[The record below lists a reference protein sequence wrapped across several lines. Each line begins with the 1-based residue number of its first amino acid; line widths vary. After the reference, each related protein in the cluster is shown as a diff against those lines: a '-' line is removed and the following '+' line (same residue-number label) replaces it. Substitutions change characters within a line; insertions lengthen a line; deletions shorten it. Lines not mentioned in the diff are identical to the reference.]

1 MTVMVNEPSGD
12 ATKFEVADCAI
23 IGRTFE
29 EYTAMFDLEPPAL
42 EGRRVLDCP
51 SGVASFVAEATDRG
65 IDAVGADVIYDESPA
80 DLARR
85 CREDR
90 ESVIDQIPEKSSL
103 FEWSFYES
111 PAERRRY
118 LRRASERFLADYAD
132 GRRDGRYVAA
142 ALPELPFD
150 TDSFS
155 LVLSAHFLFLYGDRF
170 DYAFHLAALREL
182 ARVATDEV
190 RIYPLQGL
198 DAEPYERLDD
208 ALAALEAAGY
218 EPTVESVPFEFQTD
232 ATEMLVLSP

>member
-1 MTVMVNEPSGD
+1 MVNEKTGD
-12 ATKFEVADCAI
+12 STKFEVTDCAI

-29 EYTAMFDLEPPAL
+29 EYTAMFDLEPTDL
-42 EGRRVLDCP
+42 EDRRVLDCP

-65 IDAVGADVIYDESPA
+65 IDAVGADVIYDEPPD

-90 ESVIDQIPEKSSL
+90 ESVADQILEKPAL

-132 GRRDGRYVAA
+132 GRREGRYVAA
-142 ALPELPFD
+142 TLPELPFD
-150 TDSFS
+150 ADSFS

-170 DYAFHLAALREL
+170 DYEFHLEALREL
-182 ARVATDEV
+182 ARVAADEV
-190 RIYPLQGL
+190 RVFPLQGL
-198 DAEPYERLDD
+198 DAEPYEQLDD
-208 ALAALEAAGY
+208 VLAALEAAGY
-218 EPTVESVPFEFQTD
+218 DPAVEPVPFEFQTG
-232 ATEMLVLSP
+232 ATEMLVLPP